1 MNLSIRRRNPLNCSA
16 CLMRCTADMI
26 RTYVRWRCPSHSLA
40 LSRTDDISFDYSI
53 FTNLTEDHLDFH
65 RDFEDYYAA
74 KKKLFLQT
82 SEGNV
87 INVDDIYAAGF
98 SENFSR
104 RKAVRSCGIGKDDAE
119 KENIWYRAEILGKS
133 VNGTKTRFFEGGKL
147 LGELNIRTPGTF
159 SVENAVGAA
168 GAALMAGI
176 PWEAVKKGI
185 ESSRGVA
192 GRFESVENSRGI
204 PVIVD
209 YAHTPDAL
217 ENVLKTAREFTEKR
231 IITVFGCGGDRD
243 RSKRPLMGEA
253 AGKYSDYCVVT
264 SDNPRTEDPDAILE
278 DILPGVKATGC
289 EYAVIEDRRRAIKK
303 ALTEYRPGDV
313 VIIAGKGHEDYQIIG
328 TVKQHFD
335 DRETAL
341 QIIEQEI

>member
-1 MNLSIRRRNPLNCSA
+1 MTP
-16 CLMRCTADMI
+16 
-26 RTYVRWRCPSHSLA
+26 
-40 LSRTDDISFDYSI
+40 
-53 FTNLTEDHLDFH
+53 
-65 RDFEDYYAA
+65 
-74 KKKLFLQT
+74 
-82 SEGNV
+82 
-87 INVDDIYAAGF
+87 
-98 SENFSR
+98 
-104 RKAVRSCGIGKDDAE
+104 E

-231 IITVFGCGGDRD
+231 DHHGIR
-243 RSKRPLMGEA
+243 L
-253 AGKYSDYCVVT
+253 
-264 SDNPRTEDPDAILE
+264 
-278 DILPGVKATGC
+278 
-289 EYAVIEDRRRAIKK
+289 RR
-303 ALTEYRPGDV
+303 
-313 VIIAGKGHEDYQIIG
+313 
-328 TVKQHFD
+328 
-335 DRETAL
+335 
-341 QIIEQEI
+341 

>member
-1 MNLSIRRRNPLNCSA
+1 
-16 CLMRCTADMI
+16 
-26 RTYVRWRCPSHSLA
+26 
-40 LSRTDDISFDYSI
+40 
-53 FTNLTEDHLDFH
+53 
-65 RDFEDYYAA
+65 
-74 KKKLFLQT
+74 
-82 SEGNV
+82 
-87 INVDDIYAAGF
+87 
-98 SENFSR
+98 
-104 RKAVRSCGIGKDDAE
+104 
-119 KENIWYRAEILGKS
+119 
-133 VNGTKTRFFEGGKL
+133 
-147 LGELNIRTPGTF
+147 
-159 SVENAVGAA
+159 
-168 GAALMAGI
+168 MAGI